1 MRFAVVQDVDD
12 DDNDDGQDDDH
23 VEERSW
29 SPGVSSF
36 SSPLPSVQT
45 QSQQQKVYPK
55 SISID
60 ELMKA
65 GKLVKPKP
73 VTKVTLEIEEFCMG
87 SRQWQLGQ
95 NITVML
101 EDEKFS
107 SGGFRDAFMATET
120 GSPAKRK
127 WVLKK
132 YNDSSVK
139 TIEETLSL
147 TVEDHAR
154 KQVQMHS
161 VASAIATKFS
171 SNAPDEFGQSFSYN
185 KIFYTKLNEVPAT
198 LEEFVEGTFAKHI
211 NNNGGFVE
219 PATDCGYRIKTIF
232 EKAQALVHFSYVCSG
247 EVMMLLDIQGSDYN
261 LYDPEIATKEQF
273 DEENEWYF
281 CSGNLSSFAID
292 NFILQHK
299 CNRYCDMLKLKNMNA

>member
-87 SRQWQLGQ
+87 SRQ
-95 NITVML
+95 
-101 EDEKFS
+101 
-107 SGGFRDAFMATET
+107 
-120 GSPAKRK
+120 
-127 WVLKK
+127 
-132 YNDSSVK
+132 
-139 TIEETLSL
+139 
-147 TVEDHAR
+147 
-154 KQVQMHS
+154 
-161 VASAIATKFS
+161 
-171 SNAPDEFGQSFSYN
+171 
-185 KIFYTKLNEVPAT
+185 
-198 LEEFVEGTFAKHI
+198 
-211 NNNGGFVE
+211 
-219 PATDCGYRIKTIF
+219 
-232 EKAQALVHFSYVCSG
+232 
-247 EVMMLLDIQGSDYN
+247 
-261 LYDPEIATKEQF
+261 
-273 DEENEWYF
+273 
-281 CSGNLSSFAID
+281 
-292 NFILQHK
+292 
-299 CNRYCDMLKLKNMNA
+299 

>member
-171 SNAPDEFGQSFSYN
+171 SNAPDEFGQSFSY

-198 LEEFVEGTFAKHI
+198 LEEFVDGTFAKHI

-261 LYDPEIATKEQF
+261 LYDPEIATK
-273 DEENEWYF
+273 
-281 CSGNLSSFAID
+281 
-292 NFILQHK
+292 
-299 CNRYCDMLKLKNMNA
+299 